1 MLSPAL
7 WLATLRLFP
16 AGRCLYLVSLYKLT
30 RTQLQRLPGVFTCCK
45 GTTKPI
51 YTTVGWTHTV
61 SDQLVQL
68 NSKPRQR
75 SWWGLREA
83 GAEGAPDDATVGQKT
98 GTLPASSPSVTILTQ
113 ILCIPSVAPLTPLSH
128 FSDKHTVLKLQGQGL
143 QQQHGAQVH
152 HDNRCPTVSRR
163 K

>member
-75 SWWGLREA
+75 SWWGSGRQ
-83 GAEGAPDDATVGQKT
+83 GQRVHLT
-98 GTLPASSPSVTILTQ
+98 MPQLVRRQGRCPASSPSVTILTQ
-113 ILCIPSVAPLTPLSH
+113 ILCRPSVAPLTPLSH